1 MIASLVV
8 AVLLS
13 LRIITLAQLRARGGS
28 SSAFHADLANC
39 KYDDDDDC
47 VDEDDVCDDNNF
59 LLCDTN

>member
-1 MIASLVV
+1 MIASVVV

-28 SSAFHADLANC
+28 SSAFHDDLANC
-39 KYDDDDDC
+39 KYDDDGD
-47 VDEDDVCDDNNF
+47 CDDNNV